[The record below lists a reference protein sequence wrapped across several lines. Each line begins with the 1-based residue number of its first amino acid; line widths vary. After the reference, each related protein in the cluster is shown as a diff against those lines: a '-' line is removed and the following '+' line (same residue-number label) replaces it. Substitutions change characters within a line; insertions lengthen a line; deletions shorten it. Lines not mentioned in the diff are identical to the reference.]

1 MCLTKYVVI
10 QRLSIFVALLFMLS
24 NFTIAQDEEALA
36 KAAQNPLA
44 SMISLPFQNNTNF
57 GLGSYGR
64 TQNVLNIQPVYPFI
78 GKKWNIITRTIL
90 PVISQPDITQENGQ
104 TFGLGD
110 TTLTAW
116 LSPAKEASVTWGI
129 GPALIIPTSTDDALG
144 AGRWGLG
151 PSFVAL
157 VMPGK
162 WVVGG
167 LINNVWSI
175 GGDSEKHKVN
185 QLLFQWFVN
194 YNLPDGWYLASAP
207 IITANW
213 EAAEGQK
220 WTVPFGIGVGK
231 VHRFGKQPVNMSAHV
246 YINAVKPDIGP
257 DWTLR
262 LQVQL
267 MFPKK

>member
-1 MCLTKYVVI
+1 MYLTKYVVI
-10 QRLSIFVALLFMLS
+10 QRLSIFVAIFAVIS
-24 NFTIAQDEEALA
+24 NFTLAQDEEALA

-57 GLGSYGR
+57 GLGSYDR
-64 TQNVLNIQPVYPFI
+64 TQNVLNIQPVYPFA
-78 GKKWNIITRTIL
+78 GKKWNIITRTIFS
-90 PVISQPDITQENGQ
+90 VISQPDITQEDGR

-116 LSPAKEASVTWGI
+116 LSPAKAARLTWGI
-129 GPALIIPTSTDDALG
+129 GSALMIPTSTNDALG

-151 PSFVAL
+151 PSVVAL

-167 LINNVWSI
+167 LISNIWSV
-175 GGDSEKHKVN
+175 GGGSEKQDVN
-185 QLLFQWFVN
+185 QFLFQYFIN
-194 YNLPDGWYLASAP
+194 YNLSAGWYLASAP

-213 EAAEGQK
+213 EAPEDQK
-220 WTVPFGIGVGK
+220 WIVPFGIGVGK
-231 VHRFGKQPVNMSAHV
+231 VHRIGKQPVNMSAHV
-246 YINAVKPDIGP
+246 YINVIKPDIGP

-262 LQVQL
+262 LQFQL

>member
-1 MCLTKYVVI
+1 VF
-10 QRLSIFVALLFMLS
+10 QRLSIFVAIFAVIS
-24 NFTIAQDEEALA
+24 NLAIAQDEEALA

-57 GLGSYGR
+57 GLGSYSR
-64 TQNVLNIQPVYPFI
+64 TQNVLNIQPVYPFA

-90 PVISQPDITQENGQ
+90 SVISQPDITQADGR

-116 LSPAKEASVTWGI
+116 LSPAKAASLTWGI
-129 GPALIIPTSTDDALG
+129 GSALMIPTSTDDALG
-144 AGRWGLG
+144 AGRWGIG
-151 PSFVAL
+151 PSVVAL

-167 LINNVWSI
+167 LISNIWSV
-175 GGDSEKHKVN
+175 GGGSEKQDVN
-185 QLLFQWFVN
+185 QFLFQYFIN
-194 YNLPDGWYLASAP
+194 YNLSAGWYLASAP

-213 EAAEGQK
+213 KAPEGQK
-220 WTVPFGIGVGK
+220 WIVPFGIGVGK
-231 VHRFGKQPVNMSAHV
+231 VHRFGKQPVNMSAHFYMNV
-246 YINAVKPDIGP
+246 VKPDIGP

-262 LQVQL
+262 LKFQL